1 MERTRKPM
9 RGARAAAALF
19 LFLAALFV
27 LTMGGHTYAQ
37 DDESFYYV
45 TDAILTRGEF
55 DIPSPRTH
63 PTVGGHRGREG
74 KVYAQSSLAQPLLAT
89 PFYLVGQ
96 IIAAPLDA
104 RYTRLVQRG
113 VMNLLNPLVSAGL
126 AVVVMAY
133 ACALGWSM
141 RTGAGIALI
150 WALATPAWIEAK
162 TFYNEPLM
170 ALLLVLSF
178 YFLKRAQQTGA
189 SSKFAWASVYWGMS
203 AVTRIHAA
211 VALPALLVYFFLLW
225 NQQSP
230 LRTLRRDRAA
240 WVGVLRALALFLIPG
255 SLLVLVGALGYNFY
269 RFGDALEFGY
279 GETLAAIPIW
289 TGIYGML
296 FSPGK
301 SWFLFAP
308 PLIVSVM
315 ALPRFLRAHRPE
327 TIAFLVYPVSVVLF
341 HARYDNWHSAG
352 AWGDRYLFAATA
364 LWMLPLGEWL
374 EGQKNLLRRAVLATG
389 VAAGILVQL
398 LAVPI
403 NFDVYI
409 NQNLNEPKR
418 LFDPASS
425 PVLAHARLLGERAT
439 TWWNVWNAP
448 PPRAVLLD
456 GWLAS
461 DGGQEPFPRYV
472 APWARV
478 GIAAN
483 ENTTVRVRVVVAD
496 YRPANLPRRD
506 LTFRY
511 GDEILDVGVMQT
523 GQAEAA
529 YALAIPPPHPPLE
542 WVELETHG
550 SELRGDSPM
559 GDELGLQVKELS
571 VTVDDLPVEFSPEIA
586 IPPNPL
592 ALPNASWSWF
602 YNPRLPHWDFWWWYL
617 RFSGLPLGEVWSI
630 TLPGLLLSGGAF
642 VVGGVWLWRE
652 LDYTPLRANSSA

>member
-1 MERTRKPM
+1 MIERTRKPT

-19 LFLAALFV
+19 LFLTALFV
-27 LTMGGHTYAQ
+27 LTMGGHVYAQ

-45 TDAILTRGEF
+45 AEAILTRGEF

-63 PTVGGHRGREG
+63 PTVGGHHGRAG
-74 KVYAQSSLAQPLLAT
+74 QVYAQSSLGQPLLAT
-89 PFYLVGQ
+89 PFYLLGQ
-96 IIAAPLDA
+96 MIAAPFDA
-104 RYTRLVQRG
+104 RYAGLLQRG
-113 VMNLLNPLVSAGL
+113 AMNLLNPLVSAGL
-126 AVVVMAY
+126 AVLLLAY
-133 ACALGWSM
+133 ARALGWSI
-141 RTGAGIALI
+141 RTGAVIALI

-170 ALLLVLSF
+170 ALLLTASF

-189 SSKFAWASVYWGMS
+189 SSKFAWASIFWGMS

-211 VALPALLVYFFLLW
+211 IALPALLVYFFLLW
-225 NQQSP
+225 HEQSP
-230 LRTLRRDRAA
+230 LKTLRRDRAA
-240 WVGVLRALALFLIPG
+240 LVRVLRALALFLIPG
-255 SLLVLVGALGYNFY
+255 SLLVLAGALGYNFY

-279 GETLAAIPIW
+279 GETLAPIPIW

-308 PLIVSVM
+308 PLIVSLL

-327 TIAFLVYPVSVVLF
+327 TIAFLVYLVSVILF

-364 LWMLPLGEWL
+364 LWILPLGEWL
-374 EGQKNLLRRAVLATG
+374 EGEKTLLRRAVLAAG
-389 VAAGILVQL
+389 IAAGVLVQL

-425 PVLAHARLLGERAT
+425 PVLAHARLLGERANV
-439 TWWNVWNAP
+439 WWSVWNAP
-448 PPRAVLLD
+448 APRAVLLD

-461 DGGQEPFPRYV
+461 DGGDEPFPRYV
-472 APWARV
+472 APRARV
-478 GIAAN
+478 WIAAN

-496 YRPANLPRRD
+496 YRPANLPRRE
-506 LTFRY
+506 LTFHD
-511 GDEILDVGVMQT
+511 GDKALDAGVMQT

-529 YALAIPPPHPPLE
+529 YAFAIPPPHPP
-542 WVELETHG
+542 
-550 SELRGDSPM
+550 P
-559 GDELGLQVKELS
+559 LS
-571 VTVDDLPVEFSPEIA
+571 
-586 IPPNPL
+586 
-592 ALPNASWSWF
+592 SWSSKRAGQNCAGTVPWAMS
-602 YNPRLPHWDFWWWYL
+602 WDCRY
-617 RFSGLPLGEVWSI
+617 R
-630 TLPGLLLSGGAF
+630 T
-642 VVGGVWLWRE
+642 
-652 LDYTPLRANSSA
+652 